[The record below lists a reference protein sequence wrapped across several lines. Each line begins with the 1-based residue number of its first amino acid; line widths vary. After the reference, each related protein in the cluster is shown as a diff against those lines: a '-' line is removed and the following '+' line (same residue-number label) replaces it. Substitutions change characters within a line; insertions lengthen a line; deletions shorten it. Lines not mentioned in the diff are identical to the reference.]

1 MTASRACAL
10 AAVFIL
16 FYFQP
21 NFKILISLY
30 NHTIHVQHIS
40 TRHFCNTLVIK
51 VLLRLNEKYAKRLK
65 TGQNTKYFII
75 KTPENMCLYPGA
87 AGCYNGITN
96 LITFNHNKW
105 HIHMWL
111 HKYMFIHSFIP
122 SIKNVLTYDV
132 TRLKRLRG
140 EQPSQTSSLL
150 PLKTFSIGQSLT
162 NTMHITYKHVVINA
176 AFSRYC
182 YRNAG
187 KYKYLLHLLQV

>member
-75 KTPENMCLYPGA
+75 KTLENMCLYPGA

-122 SIKNVLTYDV
+122 SIKCFNLW
-132 TRLKRLRG
+132 RH
-140 EQPSQTSSLL
+140 SLE
-150 PLKTFSIGQSLT
+150 T
-162 NTMHITYKHVVINA
+162 A
-176 AFSRYC
+176 
-182 YRNAG
+182 
-187 KYKYLLHLLQV
+187 